1 MDNQSL
7 QAIYFH
13 DFKHDHI
20 ADIFKEIFVEKLY
33 DPYMVSGGTYVDCGA
48 HVGLFSLYAQTWAS
62 KIYALEP
69 SYEHFDALQH
79 MVIFNH
85 MDKVIP
91 INAALSDKNG
101 DAEFHH
107 NFNTTMY
114 SLEEEVQ
121 SEGLGTET
129 VRVLDTKTLFEEN
142 NIKEVDF
149 FKLDTEGHEFKILS
163 SKAFGEY
170 APRIKRIAVEYHNW
184 THTNPEQLIH
194 LLTDLGYK
202 VKQLQTQA
210 VVYIATRS

>member
-1 MDNQSL
+1 MTNKDL

-13 DFKHDHI
+13 DFKYDHI

-33 DPYMVSGGTYVDCGA
+33 DPYMVSGGVYIDCGA
-48 HVGLFSLYAQTWAS
+48 HVGLFSLYSQTWAS

-91 INAALSDKNG
+91 IQAALSDRNG
-101 DAEFHH
+101 EAEFYHRT
-107 NFNTTMY
+107 NTTMY
-114 SLEEEVQ
+114 SLEEVVQ
-121 SEGLGTET
+121 EPGLGTET

-149 FKLDTEGHEFKILS
+149 FKLDVEGHEFKVLT
-163 SKAFGEY
+163 SKAFEEM
-170 APRIKRIAVEYHNW
+170 APKIKRIALEYHSW
-184 THTNPEQLIH
+184 SQTNPAQLVTI
-194 LLTDLGYK
+194 LNDLGYS
-202 VKQLQTQA
+202 VKQLQTEA